1 MHKDMHYA
9 GTYALAKLAGLSDD
23 IALKIGASAQFVD
36 DSADD
41 TAIMDE
47 KTGELF
53 ASEVTTRYADPK
65 KYIGQRAFLLNHIDQ
80 LAIWVPFHF
89 LPGGKGDTLTQKLVC
104 RPDSE
109 IAQAMIASHLE
120 KTMSLKKDGG
130 EWGPYLIGVA
140 AHVYAD
146 TFAHYGFS
154 GVSSRRNLVDAASIR
169 EVRKRCRT
177 MRSGRI
183 KLANFAKSG
192 HFVQDIFSCSRI
204 VYPALLRFSRENR
217 LFPFNP
223 NFAAFCTG

>member
-120 KTMSLKKDGG
+120 KTMSLKKDRSAVVTS
-130 EWGPYLIGVA
+130 EANNSPV
-140 AHVYAD
+140 
-146 TFAHYGFS
+146 FS
-154 GVSSRRNLVDAASIR
+154 SIMAVSSAESSTNCADAPIFRAISSDNPAS
-169 EVRKRCRT
+169 
-177 MRSGRI
+177 
-183 KLANFAKSG
+183 FAK
-192 HFVQDIFSCSRI
+192 
-204 VYPALLRFSRENR
+204 A
-217 LFPFNP
+217 
-223 NFAAFCTG
+223 